1 MHLVLLADL
10 TPPWVCQ
17 PFPQAL
23 PGDSLL
29 SQFTRPSFLC
39 WLELDTDK
47 VFGSSV
53 SGLLRE
59 SAERVHKE
67 FAGVIARPLYKCTE
81 MVGGHMCSNVA
92 SMSRFMDRP
101 EGRPPYR
108 CRECAEKLKRDGD
121 APGSASASL
130 RALWAYPMVK
140 DPRGQPT
147 PLHVAGPVR
156 LLLHAPPATWSWSSL
171 CVTEVVDC
179 EAAKPGQV
187 TGGVIRRDRR
197 EELYTY
203 NDAESAVLWSRS
215 EPFQAQSVFLS

>member
-10 TPPWVCQ
+10 NPPWVCQ

-130 RALWAYPMVK
+130 RALWAHPMVK

-147 PLHVAGPVR
+147 PLHVAGPAR
-156 LLLHAPPATWSWSSL
+156 LLLHAPPATWRWS
-171 CVTEVVDC
+171 TIHRFVVRAD
-179 EAAKPGQV
+179 ANPAPI
-187 TGGVIRRDRR
+187 TGGITRNGGR
-197 EELYTY
+197 EELHAY
-203 NDAESAVLWSRS
+203 NEAESAALWSSSR
-215 EPFQAQSVFLS
+215 PFQAQPVVLS

>member
-10 TPPWVCQ
+10 TPPWLRQ
-17 PFPQAL
+17 QFPQAL

-39 WLELDTDK
+39 WRELDTDK

-59 SAERVHKE
+59 SAERVQKE

-92 SMSRFMDRP
+92 SMSRLMDSPR
-101 EGRPPYR
+101 GRPPYR
-108 CRECAEKLKRDGD
+108 CRECAEKLQRAGD

-140 DPRGQPT
+140 DPQGQST

-156 LLLHAPPATWSWSSL
+156 LLLHAPPATWRWS
-171 CVTEVVDC
+171 TMDGFVVRAD
-179 EAAKPGQV
+179 ANPAPI
-187 TGGVIRRDRR
+187 TGGITRSGRR
-197 EELYTY
+197 EELHAY
-203 NDAESAVLWSRS
+203 NETESAALWFRS
-215 EPFQAQSVFLS
+215 QPFKAQPVVAS

>member
-1 MHLVLLADL
+1 MHLVLLRDL

-17 PFPQAL
+17 QFPKAL

-29 SQFTRPSFLC
+29 SKLTRPSFLC
-39 WLELDTDK
+39 WPEFDTDK
-47 VFGSSV
+47 VFGSPV
-53 SGLLRE
+53 AGLLRE
-59 SAERVHKE
+59 SARRVQKD

-92 SMSRFMDRP
+92 SMSRFMVSP
-101 EGRPPYR
+101 QGRPPYR
-108 CRECAEKLKRDGD
+108 CRECAGKLKHDGD

-147 PLHVAGPVR
+147 SLHVAEPVR
-156 LLLHAPPATWSWSSL
+156 LLLHAPPATWSWTSL
-171 CVTEVVDC
+171 CATEVVDC
-179 EAAKPGQV
+179 EDARPIQI
-187 TGGVIRRDRR
+187 TGGVIRGNRR

-203 NDAESAVLWSRS
+203 DEAESAVLWSRS
-215 EPFQAQSVFLS
+215 EPFQAQPVFVS